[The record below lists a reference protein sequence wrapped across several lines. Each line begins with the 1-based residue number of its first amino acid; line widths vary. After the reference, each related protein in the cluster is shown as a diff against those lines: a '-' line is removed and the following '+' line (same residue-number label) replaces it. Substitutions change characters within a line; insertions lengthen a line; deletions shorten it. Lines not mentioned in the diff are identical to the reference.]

1 MTSDMTLWVKLD
13 FNDEDCNG
21 YDIKGFTDIASVK
34 KDFGRDHSVAKHN
47 GKVMEDESLVP
58 QTTTED
64 NPLHL
69 LQEICKAHAMTF
81 NLRYI
86 LISGIYMCTIDE
98 PHEDKYQEKIG
109 HATQKISK
117 ILSPKKGQILIYND
131 QVLSFETELRDLET
145 TKNNRLLVVCTLGKY
160 NDLLIIIVFYNYYT
174 Y

>member
-69 LQEICKAHAMTF
+69 LQKICKAHAMTF
-81 NLRYI
+81 NLRYT
-86 LISGIYMCTIDE
+86 LISGIYMRTIDE
-98 PHEDKYQEKIG
+98 PYEDKHQEKMG
-109 HATQKISK
+109 HATQKISE
-117 ILSPKKGQILIYND
+117 ILSEEDKILIYND
-131 QVLSFETELRDLET
+131 QVLPFETKLHNFET
-145 TKNNRLLVVCTLGKY
+145 TVHNRLWVVYTLGK
-160 NDLLIIIVFYNYYT
+160 LQ
-174 Y
+174 